1 MVMGQSK
8 QTIELETR
16 QKQKELNA
24 LRSRDKEI
32 DKLFNRMYEDNAA
45 GKIDDTRFAKMSMQ
59 YSDEQKELSESIKV
73 LQKEL
78 DKSMNKTVDT
88 NVFIKTVRKYT
99 KAKSLTDRML
109 NELIEKIEVYHAER
123 IDGVNVQ
130 KLKIHYNCIGSIEI
144 PQFEQIPEVVV
155 IIPTRQGV
163 ETSYAPTAI
172 AI

>member
-1 MVMGQSK
+1 
-8 QTIELETR
+8 
-16 QKQKELNA
+16 
-24 LRSRDKEI
+24 
-32 DKLFNRMYEDNAA
+32 
-45 GKIDDTRFAKMSMQ
+45 MQ
-59 YSDEQKELSESIKV
+59 M
-73 LQKEL
+73 EL
-78 DKSMNKTVDT
+78 DKWVGKTVDT

-123 IDGVNVQ
+123 IDGVTVQ

-155 IIPTRQGV
+155 IISTRQGV
-163 ETSYAPTAI
+163 ETSCVPTAI